1 LAKHLESEGVT
12 FIQFSF
18 RWFHLLFLRVLP
30 VNSVIRMWDTYMVRR
45 FLPNFRSLPSAYKSL
60 LLDTQSEGSD
70 AFAKFHTYVCLAFL
84 LRFSEKLRSMDFQ
97 GIMLFLQDPVD
108 HETWSES
115 MTELLLSEAWMWAAL
130 WGFQDER
137 RQR

>member
-1 LAKHLESEGVT
+1 M
-12 FIQFSF
+12 
-18 RWFHLLFLRVLP
+18 P
-30 VNSVIRMWDTYMVRR
+30 
-45 FLPNFRSLPSAYKSL
+45 
-60 LLDTQSEGSD
+60 QSEGSD

-97 GIMLFLQDPVD
+97 AIMLFLQEPVD

-137 RQR
+137 RPR